1 MLATLLTVEI
11 IIEKNPIAQ
20 QTIDKI
26 CSINFLKDY
35 NTNDISITIINWQE
49 TLYIMF
55 PLQFKFSEACIS

>member
-11 IIEKNPIAQ
+11 IIEKNPIVQ

-35 NTNDISITIINWQE
+35 NTNDITIINWQE

-55 PLQFKFSEACIS
+55 PLQFKE